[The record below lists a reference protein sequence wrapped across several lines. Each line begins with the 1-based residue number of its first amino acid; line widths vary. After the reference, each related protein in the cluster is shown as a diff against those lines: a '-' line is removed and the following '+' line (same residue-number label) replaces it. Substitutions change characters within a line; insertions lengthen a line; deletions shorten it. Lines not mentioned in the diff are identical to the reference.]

1 MTSMPA
7 RMAAIALRR
16 VSTLADPGCLADVH
30 AERPEPGPH
39 DLLHLVGGRIA
50 GHVPQ
55 TLGFA
60 EAAALVDAGVLR
72 STASRVQHPLDA
84 ARLIEARRLVEH
96 GGIAGKVVVARSM
109 DDMAQPARE
118 DGR

>member
-1 MTSMPA
+1 MTAMPA

-16 VSTLADPGCLADVH
+16 GSTLADPDCLADVD

-39 DLLHLVGGRIA
+39 DLLHLVDERIA
-50 GHVPQ
+50 GHMPQ

-72 STASRVQHPLDA
+72 STASRVLHPLDA

-96 GGIAGKVVVARSM
+96 GGIAGKVVMARSM
-109 DDMAQPARE
+109 DDMAQPSRE